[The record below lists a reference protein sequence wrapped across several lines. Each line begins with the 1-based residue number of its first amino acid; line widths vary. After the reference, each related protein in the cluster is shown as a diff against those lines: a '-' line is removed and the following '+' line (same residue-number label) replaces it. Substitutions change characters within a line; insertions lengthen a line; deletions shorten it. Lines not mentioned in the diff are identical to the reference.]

1 MDIIEIRNKKLN
13 RFLALKGVDFAVM
26 RCEPKRASACL
37 YPNTERIRELID
49 EFFDNPAK
57 WKWI

>member
-1 MDIIEIRNKKLN
+1 MDIIEVRNKKLN

-26 RCEPKRASACL
+26 RCEEKRASACL
-37 YPNTERIRELID
+37 YPYSERTRQLID
-49 EFFDNPAK
+49 EFLANPAK